1 MGVSDYYEH
10 EKIAA
15 EKAVEAIQDGM
26 KVGLGT
32 GSTAYWA
39 ILKIGERVR
48 DGLKIE
54 AVATSRASEQLA
66 EESGITLVSFES
78 LDRLDLT
85 IDGADEVDEN
95 LHLVKGGGG
104 ALLREKIVAAQSDK
118 LIIVAD
124 ESKAVQ
130 TLGAFPLPVEVV
142 PFAHEWTKRS
152 LEETGA
158 TVNWRRADGDLY
170 ITDNGN
176 YIADC
181 SYGQIKEPGSL
192 AALLNAIPGVVDNGL
207 FVGMADQVI
216 IAAADGQ
223 LRIRNRA

>member
-1 MGVSDYYEH
+1 MNMK
-10 EKIAA
+10 KIAA

-66 EESGITLVSFES
+66 EESGITLVPFES

-158 TVNWRRADGDLY
+158 TVSWRRADGELY

-192 AALLNAIPGVVDNGL
+192 AAILNAIPGVVDNGL